1 MWGLILCEF
10 TLFIV
15 VGAVLTCYI
24 FYIFFQTCYKLG
36 LEEQFFEVVG
46 KLIYVWFSFN
56 VSKKPL
62 QSKFPQTK
70 RPIKRELKGFPDL
83 KHRTKEKKN
92 S

>member
-1 MWGLILCEF
+1 MFYMWGLILCEF

-46 KLIYVWFSFN
+46 KLIYV
-56 VSKKPL
+56 
-62 QSKFPQTK
+62 
-70 RPIKRELKGFPDL
+70 
-83 KHRTKEKKN
+83 
-92 S
+92 